1 MSVEMIPGY
10 PMYME
15 YVQTVQDCGL
25 RPIDFYI
32 WVALRQ
38 QIGGLRESNRG
49 LKGVALR
56 PRR

>member
-10 PMYME
+10 PIYME

-38 QIGGLRESNRG
+38 QIGGLRESN
-49 LKGVALR
+49 
-56 PRR
+56 